1 MAEMTK
7 QSTSPASSGK
17 PGTGK
22 PSTGKAAARKIAAA
36 VAAED
41 FAAGSPASTPAV
53 PEQPAPAA
61 PAPES
66 KSPES
71 NPEAGKATAE
81 LVQTVKD
88 YALTW
93 YHDGGWDLVVECWS
107 DAEIEETIQ
116 GAKTDRGAIRKVWAV
131 IKNQHAHRA
140 EIQAA

>member
-7 QSTSPASSGK
+7 PSTSPKSSGKPSSGK
-17 PGTGK
+17 PGIGK
-22 PSTGKAAARKIAAA
+22 MAARKIAAA

-41 FAAGSPASTPAV
+41 FAAGSPANTAAV
-53 PEQPAPAA
+53 PAQPAPASD
-61 PAPES
+61 S
-66 KSPES
+66 KPPES
-71 NPEAGKATAE
+71 NPEAGKATTE
-81 LVQTVKD
+81 LVQAVKD
-88 YALTW
+88 YALAW

-131 IKNQHAHRA
+131 IKTQHAHRS

>member
-1 MAEMTK
+1 MTK
-7 QSTSPASSGK
+7 PSTSPASSGK
-17 PGTGK
+17 SGTGK

-36 VAAED
+36 VAAEN

-53 PEQPAPAA
+53 PEQPAPA
-61 PAPES
+61 PES
-66 KSPES
+66 KSPDTK
-71 NPEAGKATAE
+71 PEASKAPPE
-81 LVQTVKD
+81 LVQAVKD

-131 IKNQHAHRA
+131 IKTQHAHRS